1 MSKPRYRIEFIPFRE
16 YIERLKKS
24 PLFSGEF
31 DQKHFIKSIHDN
43 PIKFIT
49 KL

>member
-1 MSKPRYRIEFIPFRE
+1 MSKPRYRIEFISFPE
-16 YIERLKKS
+16 YIERLNNS
-24 PLFSGEF
+24 HLFSKEF
-31 DQKHFIKSIHDN
+31 NKNHFIKSIYDN